1 MVKNLPANT
10 RDARDSGLI
19 PELGRSSENEIAPH
33 SSIFAWRIPW
43 TEQPDRLQSMG
54 SQRVEHGSH
63 THTHTRPS
71 MREYY
76 FYHLRFID
84 EKAEAQRVKTTCPVA
99 HSEAEFTRLPK
110 RE

>member
-1 MVKNLPANT
+1 
-10 RDARDSGLI
+10 
-19 PELGRSSENEIAPH
+19 
-33 SSIFAWRIPW
+33 
-43 TEQPDRLQSMG
+43 
-54 SQRVEHGSH
+54 
-63 THTHTRPS
+63 